1 MTYIPDQNLCD
12 DDSSTLFP
20 SSNASLVNVVEGNTS
35 LSCLSGESRYHCF
48 AVMPLGDGTSTKGI
62 WNVKKVEH
70 MDESDPVNDLEDFPA
85 ETMKEVKI
93 WIFSI

>member
-1 MTYIPDQNLCD
+1 MTYIPDPNLRD
-12 DDSSTLFP
+12 YDSSVLLAN
-20 SSNASLVNVVEGNTS
+20 SVSLVNFVEGRTS
-35 LSCLSGESRYHCF
+35 LLCLSGESRYHCF

-93 WIFSI
+93 LIFSI